1 MRPCRRGTPGD
12 ADATR
17 DTDLLDT
24 CWQDAAAGQFG
35 ESATTRSCG
44 WVNATASGEIFSS
57 TARYRASGV
66 YLQVAFG
73 LSGLLRM
80 AVSAM
85 RPLLF
90 VRLPPDSCRD
100 RLGRRVAA

>member
-1 MRPCRRGTPGD
+1 MPPCRRGMPGD

-44 WVNATASGEIFSS
+44 WVNATALIVFYS
-57 TARYRASGV
+57 RNRAAG
-66 YLQVAFG
+66 QHF
-73 LSGLLRM
+73 SGLGLY
-80 AVSAM
+80 
-85 RPLLF
+85 
-90 VRLPPDSCRD
+90 
-100 RLGRRVAA
+100 RRVAHCPDCPATRRHQP